1 MVVWCGAVFSQRKE
15 GERERALCWGV
26 GGGSVAS
33 SRHRGKRVV
42 STLIRADFKLFLKW
56 KRLSK
61 VTLNVYSYFREG

>member
-1 MVVWCGAVFSQRKE
+1 MVYSQRKE
-15 GERERALCWGV
+15 GERERAFCWARG